1 MKPGSRIGCSVKN
14 DVEPIVRKYRRR
26 HGMPEQRSG
35 DKIAGEID
43 LVDRHVVHEI
53 QSGDFSPFVEA
64 LFGAPDCSCCF
75 LLQAGIVGLDQFA
88 FVVGKKPRCGVRKIA
103 GRKFDVDAARLIG
116 KK

>member
-1 MKPGSRIGCSVKN
+1 MENQSMAQTKPGQP
-14 DVEPIVRKYRRR
+14 ELAVR
-26 HGMPEQRSG
+26 EAQE
-35 DKIAGEID
+35 DEID

-64 LFGAPDCSCCF
+64 LFGAPDGSCCF
-75 LLQAGIVGLDQFA
+75 LLQAGIVGIDQFA